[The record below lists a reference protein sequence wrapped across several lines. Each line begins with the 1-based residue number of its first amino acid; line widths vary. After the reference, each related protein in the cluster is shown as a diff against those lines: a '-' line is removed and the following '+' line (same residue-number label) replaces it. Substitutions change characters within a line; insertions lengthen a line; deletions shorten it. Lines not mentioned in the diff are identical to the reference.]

1 MVLVLDSVHGPLCCC
16 ISWLLLPHCSV
27 VQVLDGYIFLGS
39 AETLGREV
47 VGAFSAAVNT
57 ATLKVVSLQCCIGC

>member
-1 MVLVLDSVHGPLCCC
+1 MAAFK
-16 ISWLLLPHCSV
+16 HCSV

-47 VGAFSAAVNT
+47 VGAFSSAVNT
-57 ATLKVVSLQCCIGC
+57 ATLKVVSLQCCSSCLLTCAGASVRTA